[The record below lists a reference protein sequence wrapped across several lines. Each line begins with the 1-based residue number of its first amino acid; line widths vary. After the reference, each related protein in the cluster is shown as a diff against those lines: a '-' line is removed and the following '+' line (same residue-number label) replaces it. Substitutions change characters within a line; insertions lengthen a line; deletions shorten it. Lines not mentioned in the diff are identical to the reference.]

1 MRHKPMKRIILS
13 LSMLAVTAVIGAG
26 ATGAFLSD
34 TEVSAG
40 NTFTAGAIDL
50 KVDNES
56 YYNGNA
62 CVLGN
67 WDNDSNTANTYTW
80 QGTQTYP
87 VPGTPCTTSWE
98 LDDLDKGLLFF
109 NFRDLKPDDEG
120 EDTISLHVN
129 DNDAYMCMD
138 MTLTSN
144 NDNSSTEPEL
154 ASPDAQEDINNTWD
168 GELAGLLQMV
178 WWVDDGDNVLETGE
192 NLLNG
197 GPKSLTEFFGGPATT
212 TFSADLADA
221 TTNVWTGVPG
231 PVTGDKTYYL
241 AKAFC
246 YGTLTEDRVIQD
258 NLGKTGANGPMN
270 RGTGISCDGKTLG
283 DESQTDGATLDVAFR
298 VVQARNNP
306 GYTCNEEQ
314 PRTAKLTVIKE
325 VINDN
330 GGNNIVA
337 DFQLSAVGTVVTPV
351 TSGVQTT
358 FAAGNYAITETGIPG
373 YVPSFGGD
381 CNSVGQITL
390 NPGDVKT
397 CTITNNDRP
406 AIITVVKNVINN
418 NGGLLEPVQFLLLVD
433 NILMQ
438 NNTSTTTNANVS
450 HTIGETLQSGYS
462 FISMVGIS
470 NYGQLCPATLGGS
483 IVLAEGENITCTIT
497 NDDIAP

>member
-1 MRHKPMKRIILS
+1 MV
-13 LSMLAVTAVIGAG
+13 AVTAVIAVG

-56 YYNGNA
+56 YYNRNVCSGNSESGYFWSGPQA
-62 CVLGN
+62 
-67 WDNDSNTANTYTW
+67 
-80 QGTQTYP
+80 YP

-109 NFRDLKPDDEG
+109 NFNDLKPDDEG

-129 DNDAYMCMD
+129 NNDAYMCMD

-154 ASPDAQEDINNTWD
+154 DTTDPQDDVNNTWD

-178 WWVDDGDNVLETGE
+178 WWVDDGDNVLEVGE

-197 GPKSLTEFFGGPATT
+197 GPKSLSDFFGGPATT

-221 TTNVWTGVPG
+221 TTNVWTPSTPG
-231 PVTGDKTYYL
+231 PVKGGETYYL

-298 VVQARNNP
+298 VIQTRNNP

-314 PRTAKLTVIKE
+314 PRTAKLTVIKQI
-325 VINDN
+325 VNDN
-330 GGNNIVA
+330 GGNNSVP
-337 DFQLSAVGTVVTPV
+337 DFQLSVDNGVVTTPV
-351 TSGVQTT
+351 TSGATTT
-358 FAAGNYAITETGIPG
+358 FSAGNYVVAETGLSG
-373 YVPSFGGD
+373 YVASFSGD
-381 CNSVGQITL
+381 CNSSGQVTL
-390 NPGDVKT
+390 NPGDEKT
-397 CTITNNDRP
+397 CTITNNDQE
-406 AIITVVKNVINN
+406 AHITLVKVLNSGTAPLTGFGLRID
-418 NGGLLEPVQFLLLVD
+418 GGLVNHNSSVTVNSNTPHLIDEDGRPGYQFVSITGSGCPAATSTPIVLNEGESITCYITNALVD
-433 NILMQ
+433 
-438 NNTSTTTNANVS
+438 
-450 HTIGETLQSGYS
+450 
-462 FISMVGIS
+462 
-470 NYGQLCPATLGGS
+470 
-483 IVLAEGENITCTIT
+483 
-497 NDDIAP
+497 